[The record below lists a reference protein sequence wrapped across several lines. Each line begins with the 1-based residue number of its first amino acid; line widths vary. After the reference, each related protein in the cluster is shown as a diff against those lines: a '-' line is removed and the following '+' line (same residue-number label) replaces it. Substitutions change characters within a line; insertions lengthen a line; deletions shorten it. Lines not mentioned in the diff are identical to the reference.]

1 MSIIE
6 VKNLI
11 KEYRRTVSEPGLK
24 GALKTLLYPR
34 YETIRA
40 VDGVSFEV
48 EPGEMVGYIGPNGSG
63 KSTTIKMLC
72 GILMPTGGSIIVDG
86 LVPYKNRI
94 KNNFKIG
101 VVFGQRSALFWDV
114 PVLESFRLLQ
124 KMYEIED
131 KRYNANLAMLSET
144 LDLAELLHVPERQLS
159 LGQKMRCNLAAA
171 FLHDPKVVF
180 LDEPTIGVDFQSKLR
195 IRQMIKRLNYEV
207 GTTFIITSHDFSDI
221 EELSR
226 RVILI
231 DRGRVVI
238 DSPVDE
244 IRKTFGRTKTIHF
257 ELASGGERAG
267 EIFTNEGIK
276 VDAVSES
283 SLDAT
288 YETAEMTSMEVISM
302 LSDKTE
308 VLDISIKEPS
318 IESIVGELIQ
328 K

>member
-195 IRQMIKRLNYEV
+195 IRQMIKRLNHEV
-207 GTTFIITSHDFSDI
+207 GTTFIVTSHDFSDI

-231 DRGRVVI
+231 DRGQVVI

-257 ELASGGERAG
+257 ELSSGGERAG
-267 EIFTNEGIK
+267 EIFTTEGIK

-318 IESIVGELIQ
+318 IENIVGELIQ